1 MEIRSIGGKTNATS
15 DEELAAYEDRRNG
28 IGAHFVPMV
37 MQAKQQQQLEHQ
49 QMHRNSN
56 HKMVPVEG
64 NVGEEDSGNLN
75 ITHALFLYT
84 LSSNQILDRIVL
96 TINDPPL
103 AIVQFMAKPN
113 SGLLV
118 KDRKWLKIPI
128 PMSFIGHELVNWL
141 IERVQG
147 FESRK
152 QARLFANRLLELGLI
167 KHAVNMNRFSE
178 KCYYKFD
185 GLFSLVSSL
194 HYFNEHCLC

>member
-1 MEIRSIGGKTNATS
+1 MFDLINCRQPGVQTVGFESNEHQIETRSFDGKTEATS

-37 MQAKQQQQLEHQ
+37 MQAKQHQ
-49 QMHRNSN
+49 KEKQIHQNSAD
-56 HKMVPVEG
+56 V
-64 NVGEEDSGNLN
+64 EEDQSKNLFNTMIFKN
-75 ITHALFLYT
+75 ITG
-84 LSSNQILDRIVL
+84 RIVL
-96 TINDPPL
+96 SIKDPPL
-103 AIVQFMAKPN
+103 SIVQFMARPN

-141 IERVQG
+141 IERVHG

-185 GLFSLVSSL
+185 GKF
-194 HYFNEHCLC
+194 